1 MGHFENGSQ
10 GLCPLSQLRAISSD
24 EWSNLEQF
32 RKKFKTFFYSNQFF
46 YTRKISKNLELFFIL
61 RTTHKHFFQKSSSR
75 GVT

>member
-32 RKKFKTFFYSNQFF
+32 RKKFKTFFIVTN
-46 YTRKISKNLELFFIL
+46 FFIL
-61 RTTHKHFFQKSSSR
+61 VKFLKI
-75 GVT
+75 

>member
-32 RKKFKTFFYSNQFF
+32 RKKFKTFFVVANFF
-46 YTRKISKNLELFFIL
+46 TLVKLLKI
-61 RTTHKHFFQKSSSR
+61 
-75 GVT
+75 